1 MSWKCT
7 VLACV
12 MLAITLSPLRAA
24 EIRYVQSENMPLN
37 VRSAPEADA
46 TIVARLVHGT
56 QVSLLER
63 WGVWAKIAPP
73 KGDTAGWVLQRYLAP
88 TPPPAAES
96 QTDMST
102 GEEQR
107 RFSRLQRKGILM
119 VQRPDNTGLLKLTM
133 SALIWRHLTPQEQ
146 QNVLQRAQRL
156 FGGTTVEMYDQHNEG
171 LLARLTATG
180 AFESLL
186 PSPGQR
192 TSSPLSPTGDSAP
205 AKPR

>member
-7 VLACV
+7 VLAWV
-12 MLAITLSPLRAA
+12 MLAITLSPLLAA
-24 EIRYVQSENMPLN
+24 EIRYVHSEHMPLN
-37 VRSAPEADA
+37 VRSAPETDA
-46 TIVARLVHGT
+46 TIVTRLAHGT

-63 WGVWAKIAPP
+63 WGVWAKIAPAQ
-73 KGDTAGWVLQRYLAP
+73 GETAGWVLQRYLAP
-88 TPPPAAES
+88 NPPPPAES

-107 RFSRLQRKGILM
+107 RFARLQRQGILT
-119 VQRPDNTGLLKLTM
+119 VQRPGNTGLLKLTM

-156 FGGTTVEMYDQHNEG
+156 FGGTTVEMYDQGNED

-180 AFESLL
+180 TFESLV
-186 PSPGQR
+186 P
-192 TSSPLSPTGDSAP
+192 SSPT
-205 AKPR
+205 KPR

>member
-1 MSWKCT
+1 MSWKGT

-37 VRSAPEADA
+37 VRSAPETDA

-73 KGDTAGWVLQRYLAP
+73 QGDTAGWVLQRYLAP
-88 TPPPAAES
+88 TPPPSAES

-107 RFSRLQRKGILM
+107 RFARLQRKGILT
-119 VQRPDNTGLLKLTM
+119 VQRPGNTGLLKLTM
-133 SALIWRHLTPQEQ
+133 SGLIWQHLTPQEQ

-156 FGGTTVEMYDQHNEG
+156 FGGTTVEMHDQHNEG
-171 LLARLTATG
+171 LLARLTAAG

-186 PSPGQR
+186 PS
-192 TSSPLSPTGDSAP
+192 SPT
-205 AKPR
+205 KPR

>member
-1 MSWKCT
+1 MSWKCI

-12 MLAITLSPLRAA
+12 MLAIALSPLLAA

-37 VRSAPEADA
+37 MRSAPEADA

-63 WGVWAKIAPP
+63 WGVWAKITPP

-88 TPPPAAES
+88 APPPPAES

-107 RFSRLQRKGILM
+107 RFSRLQRKGILL

-133 SALIWRHLTPQEQ
+133 SALIWRHLTPREQ

-156 FGGTTVEMYDQHNEG
+156 FGGTTVEMYGQHNEG

-180 AFESLL
+180 AFES
-186 PSPGQR
+186 SG
-192 TSSPLSPTGDSAP
+192 
-205 AKPR
+205 K